1 MSASNNEWNIVGPY
15 LYKSGIYLCVFARNI
30 PSLPIKSL
38 IIQFPWQ
45 TSPRSE
51 IRRRF
56 LQPLQCLLPALTF
69 RRAAL
74 EYGGRLRQDEREG
87 TACSSRRMC
96 YRQII
101 RVNDMVNVR
110 AMIFCQLPFVPYL
123 IRRTQELRQG
133 FAQATGAANQS
144 PNRPI
149 SARAS
154 RLVKAGRDDP
164 SACRFSRLPT

>member
-1 MSASNNEWNIVGPY
+1 MSP
-15 LYKSGIYLCVFARNI
+15 
-30 PSLPIKSL
+30 P
-38 IIQFPWQ
+38 Q

-56 LQPLQCLLPALTF
+56 LQPLQLLLPALTF
-69 RRAAL
+69 RRVAL
-74 EYGGRLRQDEREG
+74 EYGSRLRQDESER
-87 TACSSRRMC
+87 TACSSRRVC

-101 RVNDMVNVR
+101 RVNDTVNVR

-133 FAQATGAANQS
+133 FAQATGAANRS

-154 RLVKAGRDDP
+154 RLVKAGRDALQAVCMYRTQPPVSTRSGPLMHRGGSQHTDRTLDANLR
-164 SACRFSRLPT
+164 SDT